1 MALFKKELKAGNRAP
16 DFSLPSH
23 LGGRV
28 KLSDYQGK
36 KNVLLAFY
44 PMDWTSI
51 CSNQI
56 PAYED
61 ELEKFEQLDTQ
72 VLAVSVDSIPCH
84 QAWQKTIGGISYPLL
99 SDSSPHGEVSRRYGV
114 LTERDFSNRVVFVID
129 KQGLIR
135 YIERI
140 GIKNLPD
147 NRKVFRQLGELK

>member
-1 MALFKKELKAGNRAP
+1 MAIFKKELKVGSAAP

-28 KLSDYQGK
+28 KLSDYRGK

-44 PMDWTSI
+44 PMDWTTI

-99 SDSSPHGEVSRRYGV
+99 SDSSPHGEVSRKYGI
-114 LTERDFSNRVVFVID
+114 LTEKDFSDRVVFVID
-129 KQGLIR
+129 KQGVIR

-140 GIKNLPD
+140 GVKNLPD
-147 NRKVFRQLGELK
+147 NSEVFRQLGELK

>member
-1 MALFKKELKAGNRAP
+1 MALFKKELKVGHRAP

-28 KLSDYQGK
+28 RLSDFRGN

-51 CSNQI
+51 CTNQI

-61 ELEKFEQLDTQ
+61 ELEEFERVDTQ

-99 SDSSPHGEVSRRYGV
+99 SDSSPHGEISRKYGV
-114 LTERDFSNRVVFVID
+114 LTAKDFSDRVVFVID
-129 KQGLIR
+129 KNGIIR

-140 GIKNLPD
+140 GVKNLPD
-147 NRKVFRQLGELK
+147 NSKVLNLLAELK